1 MVLTNLSWF
10 KVSLLAFVYWLLIA
24 LIYGV
29 VGYLTGDTRYSMA
42 LLLLAMIVPAMVSL
56 RRDRSELKLWLMMTA
71 SMALSILSLL
81 VWVALSEMP
90 R

>member
-24 LIYGV
+24 LLYGV
-29 VGYLTGDTRYSMA
+29 VGYLTGDTRYLMA
-42 LLLLAMIVPAMVSL
+42 LLLLAMVSL